1 MSHFFSSSNA
11 FVYFVVAVCL
21 SIAVSIILGLAL
33 AIGFTLTCIFTSIDL
48 GSATICGLL
57 AIGITICSVFQILIG
72 LDRVRRDFEEDLT
85 DEEVDS
91 DVLTEDQVD
100 TISEQLT
107 EAILMRVSVPQA
119 RTRRSSGRSR

>member
-1 MSHFFSSSNA
+1 MSHFFHSSNV
-11 FVYFVVAVCL
+11 FVYFVVAVSL

-57 AIGITICSVFQILIG
+57 AIGITIWSFFQIMMVI
-72 LDRVRRDFEEDLT
+72 DRVRKDFEEDLT

-91 DVLTEDQVD
+91 DVLSEDQVD
-100 TISEQLT
+100 TITEQLT
-107 EAILMRVSVPQA
+107 EAILMRVSVPRA

>member
-1 MSHFFSSSNA
+1 MSLSFSSSNA
-11 FVYFVVAVCL
+11 FVFLIVAVIL

-57 AIGITICSVFQILIG
+57 AIGITIWSFFQIMMVI
-72 LDRVRRDFEEDLT
+72 DRVRKDFEEDLT

>member
-1 MSHFFSSSNA
+1 MSLSFSSSNE
-11 FVYFVVAVCL
+11 FFFLIVAVIL
-21 SIAVSIILGLAL
+21 SIVTSIILGLAL

-57 AIGITICSVFQILIG
+57 AIGITSWSFFQLLMVI
-72 LDRVRRDFEEDLT
+72 DRMRRDFEEDLT

-100 TISEQLT
+100 TITEQLT

>member
-1 MSHFFSSSNA
+1 MSHFFSSSNV
-11 FVYFVVAVCL
+11 FVYFVVAVSL

>member
-1 MSHFFSSSNA
+1 MSLSFSSSNA
-11 FVYFVVAVCL
+11 FVFLIVAVIL
-21 SIAVSIILGLAL
+21 SIAVSIILGIAL

-57 AIGITICSVFQILIG
+57 AIGITIWSFFQIMMVI
-72 LDRVRRDFEEDLT
+72 DRVRKDFEEDLT
-85 DEEVDS
+85 DEEFDS

-100 TISEQLT
+100 RVTEQLT
-107 EAILMRVSVPQA
+107 DAILMRVSVPQA